1 MSVEEFG
8 FVLKHI
14 DDIIFPEEINGWDR
28 PTLSDERLAFTIRAS
43 VIGESFQSLS

>member
-14 DDIIFPEEINGWDR
+14 DDIIFPQEINSGDR
-28 PTLSDERLAFTIRAS
+28 PTLSDERMAFIIRAL
-43 VIGESFQSLS
+43 VTGESFHSLN

>member
-14 DDIIFPEEINGWDR
+14 DDIIFPQEINGGDR
-28 PTLSDERLAFTIRAS
+28 PTLSDERMVFIIRPL
-43 VIGESFQSLS
+43 VTGESFQSLN